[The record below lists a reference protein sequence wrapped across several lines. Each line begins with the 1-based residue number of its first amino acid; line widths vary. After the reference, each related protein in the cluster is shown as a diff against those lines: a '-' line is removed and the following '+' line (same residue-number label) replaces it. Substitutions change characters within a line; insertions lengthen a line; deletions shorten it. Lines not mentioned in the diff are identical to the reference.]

1 MVSNFINQYFQDFKY
16 YINKYGEKTILLIRV
31 GDFYESYAESK
42 ECVLYP
48 YIVNYAD
55 QLDFAIKQLKDK
67 IMTGFPFYTLEK
79 HVNTLLKHN
88 FVVIV
93 FEQVKDNNDNVI
105 ERKLSD
111 IYTPGTHLD
120 TVTKDDKELLS
131 IYIDV
136 YPYKKQKIYEISVCK
151 INICTGKNYI
161 YEIEPKVNDI
171 NYSLDELYK
180 FVHSSN
186 AAEIII
192 NITNKDEYNNV
203 INFLNIKDLYYKI
216 YEPELNFKNIN
227 CQKEFLD
234 DIFNNNT
241 QLDIFTYLNIDE
253 FKGTG
258 GRIAYILLLLY
269 IKDNNK
275 ILLNNIN
282 LPLVYQENFNM
293 ILTKNAIKRLN
304 ILTDQHNKGVFD
316 IVNFTNTIMGKRELK
331 KRILYP
337 IFNKEELNRRYDL
350 TKYIYD
356 NNIHCNI
363 ISDKLKL
370 LYDLDKLNRLICT
383 KKLNKS
389 NHLVYLITNI
399 NIINDIINYINDN
412 NLYNIEQEKLILL
425 KEFYNELNE
434 KFNIDLINDSEE
446 LNIFNKNIYEELDNV
461 NFERLKSK
469 CFIDLFC
476 KELSIKI
483 QSHDNLNKKKQTE
496 IDENKL
502 LLKFISKTDRTFV
515 VDFKFEITES
525 KAKLAQ
531 HINNKWS
538 LKIKNKDF
546 DLNENISFQDIKWKC
561 KDKKSIPTNIILDN
575 HVENHYKNYFE
586 LKKLIDN
593 LFQDLLETY
602 SNKYCNLL
610 IYLSD
615 VISEIDIACSN
626 YKNII
631 KNNYCVPVIEDNQD
645 SSYVKVNAI
654 RHPIIE
660 HLIDTIYIT
669 NDVELNENGILLYG
683 TNASGKSSL
692 MKSIGLS
699 VILAQ
704 AGLCVPAS
712 SFIYKPYYHFFV
724 RIGSDD
730 NLYMNESSFTN
741 EMNEVRDIMKR
752 SDNHSLIIGD
762 ELCSGTEV
770 TSATCIVASTISYLS
785 SQKSSF
791 LFATHFHQLTEIEEI
806 NNLPNLHIKH
816 LSVIFDNELNCC
828 VYNRILKDGQGSN
841 EYGLEVMKSLNMTQD
856 FVSNCY
862 KIRNSVNGLYNYK
875 QSNYNKNKVLG
886 LCEVCKENEAI
897 DTHHITHQEYAD
909 ENGNLSHFHKNHK
922 GNLAALCKECHD
934 KHHRG
939 IINIEGYKDTNQ
951 GRVLYVKKNEI
962 KDSQEENTNI
972 ETNDLNDEEINFIIE
987 LDNNSNIRKN
997 QIQTMFYNKFVKKI
1011 TEYKINKI
1019 RKNKIEF
1026 NREKKI

>member
-1 MVSNFINQYFQDFKY
+1 MVSSFINKYFEDFKY

-48 YIVNYAD
+48 YLVNYAE

-67 IMTGFPFYTLEK
+67 MMTGFPFYTLEK
-79 HVNTLLKHN
+79 HVNTLLKYN
-88 FVVIV
+88 FVVVV
-93 FEQVKDNNDNVI
+93 FEQVKDNSDNVI

-111 IYTPGTHLD
+111 IYTPGTYLD
-120 TVTKDDKELLS
+120 SVIKDDKELLS

-136 YPYKKQKIYEISVCK
+136 FLYQNQKIYDISVCK

-161 YEIEPKVNDI
+161 YEIIPKVNDV

-186 AAEIII
+186 TAEIIL
-192 NITNKDEYNNV
+192 NITNKDEYNNI
-203 INFLNIKDLYYKI
+203 INLLNIKNLYYKI
-216 YEPELNFKNIN
+216 YEPELNIKNIT
-227 CQKEFLD
+227 CQKEFLN
-234 DIFNNNT
+234 DIFKNNT
-241 QLDIFTYLNIDE
+241 QLDIFNYLNIDS
-253 FKGTG
+253 FKGNG

-269 IKDNNK
+269 IKNNNK
-275 ILLNNIN
+275 VLLNNIN

-293 ILTKNAIKRLN
+293 TLTKNTINRLN
-304 ILTDQHNKGVFD
+304 ILTDDHNIGVFD
-316 IVNFTNTIMGKRELK
+316 IVNFTSTVMGKRELK

-337 IFNKEELNRRYDL
+337 IYNNDELNRRYDL
-350 TKYIYD
+350 TKCIYD
-356 NNIHCNI
+356 NNIHCSI

-383 KKLNKS
+383 KKLNKT
-389 NHLVYLITNI
+389 NHLIYLITNI
-399 NIINDIINYINDN
+399 NIINDVINYINDN
-412 NLYNIEQEKLILL
+412 NLYTIDQKQLDLL
-425 KEFYNELNE
+425 KEFHNDLNE
-434 KFNIDLINDSEE
+434 RFNIDLINNDEE
-446 LNIFNKNIYEELDNV
+446 LNIFNNNIYEKVDNI
-461 NFERLKSK
+461 NYERLKSK
-469 CFIDLFC
+469 CFIDTFC
-476 KELSIKI
+476 KEISIKI
-483 QSHDNLNKKKQTE
+483 QNQENLNNKKQQE

-502 LLKFISKTDRTFV
+502 LLKFISKTDRTV
-515 VDFKFEITES
+515 IVDFKFEITES
-525 KAKLAQ
+525 KSKSAQ
-531 HINNKWS
+531 HINKKWS

-546 DLNENISFQDIKWKC
+546 DLNDNISFQDINWKI
-561 KDKKSIPTNIILDN
+561 KDKKITPSNINLDN
-575 HVENHYKNYFE
+575 HVENHYKKYFE
-586 LKKLIDN
+586 FKNLIDN
-593 LFQDLLETY
+593 LFQDILETY
-602 SNKYCNLL
+602 SNKYSNLL

-615 VISEIDIACSN
+615 IISEIDIACSN

-631 KNNYCVPVIEDNQD
+631 KNNYCIPIIEENQD

-660 HLIDTIYIT
+660 KIINTIYVP
-669 NDVELNENGILLYG
+669 NNVELNENGILLYG

-712 SFIYKPYYHFFV
+712 SFIYKPYHHFFV

-752 SDNHSLIIGD
+752 SNNNSLIIGD

-770 TSATCIVASTISYLS
+770 TSATCIVASTIKFLS

-791 LFATHFHQLTEIEEI
+791 LFATHFHQLTEIQEI
-806 NNLPNLHIKH
+806 RDLPNLYIKH
-816 LSVIFDNELNCC
+816 LSVVFDNALNCC
-828 VYNRILKDGQGSN
+828 IYNRILEDGSGSN
-841 EYGLEVMKSLNMTQD
+841 EYGLEVMKSLNMTLD
-856 FVSNCY
+856 FVSECY
-862 KIRNSVNGLYNYK
+862 KIRNSVIGLYNYK

-897 DTHHITHQEYAD
+897 DTHHIIHQEYAD

-951 GRVLYVKKNEI
+951 GRILYVHTNEI
-962 KDSQEENTNI
+962 KDSQENTNI
-972 ETNDLNDEEINFIIE
+972 ETNNLNDEEINFIIE
-987 LDNNSNIRKN
+987 LDNNSIIKKN
-997 QIQTMFYNKFVKKI
+997 QIQTIFYDKFVKEI
-1011 TEYKINKI
+1011 SQYKIKKI

-1026 NREKKI
+1026 NKEKKI